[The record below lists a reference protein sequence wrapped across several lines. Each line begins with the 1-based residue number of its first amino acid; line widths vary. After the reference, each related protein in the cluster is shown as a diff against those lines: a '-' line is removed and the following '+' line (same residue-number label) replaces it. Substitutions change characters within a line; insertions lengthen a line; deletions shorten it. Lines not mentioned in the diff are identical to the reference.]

1 MTYKTEKQSIFKS
14 QWNRK
19 LVFWKKLQ
27 NQKPL
32 ARLTKKKREDI
43 ITKIKSERVGIT
55 TNAVEMKIINGII
68 IRITL
73 YQQNN

>member
-27 NQKPL
+27 NQKTL

-43 ITKIKSERVGIT
+43 ITKIKNERVGIT
-55 TNAVEMKIINGII
+55 MNAVEIKIINGII
-68 IRITL
+68 IIITL